1 MTLRD
6 YQEQAVT
13 AVSRMLASGK
23 RKVIFQ
29 LATGGGKTITFAA
42 ITKRYID
49 KAPLQH
55 VLILV
60 HRKELMVQ
68 TIRTLFHAYGISAQM
83 IRAGM
88 KFVPPSNVYVGM
100 VESTIRR
107 IPAHIGLVIIDEAHN
122 LSFAKIHDHFSTQYI
137 IGFTAT
143 PLTGSKHKPL
153 KNYYQDIVTGIDI
166 PELIIGNSLCQNIT
180 YAPKEAVDAAALKIK
195 NGEYDDKFMGMEF
208 SKGKHIQNTVDAY
221 LKHAAHTKT
230 LIFNC
235 NISHSELVTQAFQLA
250 GLNCRNVDSTM
261 NNRDEIIKWYK
272 DTPDAI
278 LCNVAILT
286 TGFDAPDTE
295 TIIMNRATLSMPLW
309 LQCCGRGS
317 RPSPGKRNF
326 TIIDLGQNAITH
338 GDWCDSRNWT
348 EIFQNPRGPGKPGV
362 APIRHC
368 PKCDAILAARSLMC
382 KYCGH
387 FFPPPEIEEA
397 ERMSDFVVITKG
409 IDVPA
414 MIAQNKER
422 KEYFPFFNIG
432 KQLAAAAKKTIQ
444 EMTADN
450 FNFILRNYD
459 ELAVVWCKEVGKKY
473 NDWHKQRAKE
483 TLIEEIQKHFKK
495 WQP

>member
-1 MTLRD
+1 MQLRD
-6 YQEQAVT
+6 YQEKSVTDVAV
-13 AVSRMLASGK
+13 MLTRK

-29 LATGGGKTITFAA
+29 LATGGGKTITFSA

-49 KAPLQH
+49 KGGI

-68 TIRTLFHAYGISAQM
+68 TVRTLFKAYGISAQM

-107 IPAHIGLVIIDEAHN
+107 IPARIGLVIIDEAHN
-122 LSFAKIHDHFSTQYI
+122 LSFAKIHEHFPTQMI

-143 PLTGSKHKPL
+143 PLTASKSKPL
-153 KNYYQDIVTGIDI
+153 KNYYEDIICGIDI
-166 PELIIGNSLCQNIT
+166 PDLIEQGSLCQNVT
-180 YAPKEAVDAAALKIK
+180 YAPKEAVDAASLKIK

-208 SKGKHIQNTVDAY
+208 SKAKHIQNTVEAY
-221 LKHAAHTKT
+221 QKHAAGTKA

-235 NISHSELVTQAFQLA
+235 NIAHSDLVTQAFQEA
-250 GLNCRNVDSTM
+250 GINCRSLDSTM
-261 NNRDEIIKWYK
+261 DNRDEIVKWYH
-272 DTPDAI
+272 DTSDAV

-317 RPSPGKRNF
+317 RPTPSKKTF

-338 GDWCDSRNWT
+338 GDWCDSRDWKH
-348 EIFQNPRGPGKPGV
+348 IFYHPPKVGKPGV
-362 APIRHC
+362 APVRNC
-368 PKCDAILAARSLMC
+368 PECDAILAARSLMC

-397 ERMSDFVVITKG
+397 ERMGDFVIITKG

-414 MIAQNKER
+414 MIEQHRHR
-422 KEYFPFFNIG
+422 KEYLPFFLIG
-432 KQLAAAAKKTIQ
+432 KELAAAAKKTVP
-444 EMTADN
+444 EMTEEN
-450 FNFILRNYD
+450 FKFILRNYD
-459 ELAVVWCKEVGKKY
+459 ELAAKWCHEVGKKY
-473 NDWHKQRAKE
+473 NQWHKERAKF
-483 TLIEEIQKHFKK
+483 TLIEELQKKYK
-495 WQP
+495 SWLP